1 MIEDFKPMIA
11 DKVKDIDIVML
22 LLTQDTHRSCHCNDL
37 KDERLETGLSKCL
50 ATNLHR
56 TLK

>member
-11 DKVKDIDIVML
+11 DKVKDIDIAML

-37 KDERLETGLSKCL
+37 KDARLETGFSKCL

-56 TLK
+56 T